1 MTASVWS
8 PLTGNYQ
15 TNNGSILSIKK
26 SFASP
31 LNWCCSNTSICFA
44 QLVFLKATLYVFRTL
59 DKRNFGSWLLMPH
72 AIFKLTNLHPICASW
87 HVICV
92 LLRTIEMIHVTFHE
106 LSIKH
111 VQINVP
117 GLQIKNLTN
126 VILERIESSSQVT
139 HSRHCTTQSL
149 TIVKKGEQASSYW
162 KFNLIPQAEKWSTEG
177 LVEFALRSSF

>member
-1 MTASVWS
+1 MHRLWTDAAATDLYASHNWS
-8 PLTGNYQ
+8 SWKQ
-15 TNNGSILSIKK
+15 
-26 SFASP
+26 
-31 LNWCCSNTSICFA
+31 
-44 QLVFLKATLYVFRTL
+44 LYVFRTL

-72 AIFKLTNLHPICASW
+72 AIFKLTNSHPICASW

-106 LSIKH
+106 LSMKH

-139 HSRHCTTQSL
+139 LAIAPHSHLLLSKKENRPLVTESL
-149 TIVKKGEQASSYW
+149 I
-162 KFNLIPQAEKWSTEG
+162 
-177 LVEFALRSSF
+177 